1 MTDVAA
7 FDFDGTL
14 TEGGSVLEFLMS
26 LRGRRAVLLATAA
39 LAPRLAHGALVG
51 GAPADQAKQRLF
63 VRTLAGQPL
72 TRVRE
77 VSDRFA
83 GHHLGRHLRR
93 EVQERF
99 DWHRRRGD
107 RVVIVSAS
115 PEVYV
120 RVAGELLGADGVVAT
135 RLAVDDYGVLTGHY
149 QGANCRGEEKLR
161 RLREWIGESG
171 PDPGRL
177 WAYGNS
183 RGDLRMLHAA
193 DVGFN
198 VGRLGRFGRLHSFPG
213 LGAGPPE

>member
-14 TEGGSVLEFLMS
+14 TDGGSVLEFLMS
-26 LRGRRAVLLATAA
+26 LRGRRAVLVATAA
-39 LAPRLAHGALVG
+39 LGPRLAHAALVG
-51 GAPADQAKQRLF
+51 GTTADEAKQRLF
-63 VRTLAGQPL
+63 VRTLAGEPL
-72 TRVRE
+72 TRVEE
-77 VSDRFA
+77 VSNRFA
-83 GHHLGRHLRR
+83 RHHLGRHLRR

-135 RLAVDDYGVLTGHY
+135 RLAVDQGALTGYY

-161 RLREWIGESG
+161 RLREWIGDGG
-171 PDPGRL
+171 PDGGRL

-213 LGAGPPE
+213 LGALPPE

>member
-1 MTDVAA
+1 VTDVAA

-14 TEGGSVLEFLMS
+14 TEGGSVLGFLMA
-26 LRGRRAVLLATAA
+26 LRGRRAVLTAIAA

-51 GAPADQAKQRLF
+51 GAAADEAKERLF
-63 VRTLAGQPL
+63 VRTLAGEPL
-72 TRVRE
+72 TTVQE

-83 GHHLGRHLRR
+83 RHHLDRHLRR

-99 DWHRRRGD
+99 DWHHRRGD

-135 RLAVDDYGVLTGHY
+135 RLADDGGVLTGRY
-149 QGANCRGEEKLR
+149 QGANCRGAEKLR
-161 RLREWIGESG
+161 RLREWIGDSG
-171 PDPGRL
+171 PEPGRL

-183 RGDLRMLHAA
+183 RGDLRMLDAA

-198 VGRLGRFGRLHSFPG
+198 VGRLGRLGRLHSFRR
-213 LGAGPPE
+213 LGAGPPD